1 MIKPDITIFY
11 FEKNG
16 YIPNNPTL
24 PVLHYKQVF
33 QNNEDK
39 MEMIITSN
47 NWKNTWINGIY
58 DFHHYHSNAHEVL
71 GILKGSGLLL
81 IGGESGTKV
90 IVNSGDI
97 LVLPAG
103 TGHKKLSASIDF
115 QVIGAYP
122 DGQEFN
128 LKQNTKEDIEGTG
141 EEIKKALLPTK
152 DPVYGEHGPL
162 VKLWNKK
169 MSNL

>member
-1 MIKPDITIFY
+1 MTKSDVTIFY

-24 PVLHYKQVF
+24 PVLHYKKVF

-39 MEMIITSN
+39 IETLITSN

-58 DFHHYHSNAHEVL
+58 YFHHYHSNAHEVL

-128 LKQNTKEDIEGTG
+128 LKQNTKEDLEGAE
-141 EEIKKALLPTK
+141 EEIEKVAFPSK
-152 DPVYGEHGPL
+152 DPVYGEDGPL
-162 VKLWNKK
+162 MKFWSKTNR
-169 MSNL
+169 